1 MWYGDRRF
9 TGYFVIARYSAIS
22 GAIEIYN
29 LLVNHNDS
37 KIAGKPWSRDPT
49 ALVVDFDPYIR
60 FWRDPVLV
68 LTKDTPYNESQEMQ
82 PPPRRGREL
91 IYCSLSRTTVMPPK
105 QDHFMPVWPPTIIPS
120 GERTRSISAQGFRV
134 DGHQPQ
140 TTNEAAES
148 LFRLRTWMIFGANSN
163 HLETRVQPPAMGN
176 GVETFSAL
184 DKSLYTPDKEHPLR
198 GLWVGD
204 YTENGCEIVLFHQP
218 TPERLEGIKITGDIN
233 VPRGEYTFIIENLKE
248 PTRIADEVEWP
259 GATVVKGKTQIASI
273 QFTNG

>member
-29 LLVNHNDS
+29 LLVNQNDS
-37 KIAGKPWSRDPT
+37 KIARKPWSRDST
-49 ALVVDFDPYIR
+49 VLVVGFDPHIR

-91 IYCSLSRTTVMPPK
+91 IYRSLSRTTVIPPK
-105 QDHFMPVWPPTIIPS
+105 QDRFMPVWPPTIIPS

-140 TTNEAAES
+140 TANEAAES
-148 LFRLRTWMIFGANSN
+148 LFRLRTWMIFGTNSN
-163 HLETRVQPPAMGN
+163 HLTRVQPPAMGN

-184 DKSLYTPDKEHPLR
+184 DKSLYTPNKEHLFR
-198 GLWVGD
+198 GVWVGD

-248 PTRIADEVEWP
+248 PIRIANEVEWP
-259 GATVVKGKTQIASI
+259 GATVVGGKTQTAFI